1 MEQCLHVQKD
11 YHNWSSIIQGF
22 RDKVQATIHA
32 RALEFLMKT
41 AMLSIADTFMFQ
53 KMGDKDIFNQVFRNF
68 EDYEGVVDL
77 TVIRRVTA
85 YAPFCKRW

>member
-1 MEQCLHVQKD
+1 
-11 YHNWSSIIQGF
+11 
-22 RDKVQATIHA
+22 
-32 RALEFLMKT
+32 MKT

-85 YAPFCKRW
+85 YAPFCKR